1 MTACGVVG
9 AGAIGRGAVASL
21 VRAGFPVT
29 VYDLDADAAAQ
40 AASAG
45 AACAG
50 SLAELAQA
58 SEVVLLALP
67 DTPEIVAA
75 LDGGLEEG
83 LRRGSTVI
91 VTSTVSP
98 DTPVELERRL
108 APAGVDV
115 LDAPVSGGPVKA
127 ASGDLAMM
135 VGGPD
140 AVFERRRPVLEALA
154 SHLVHVGPTG
164 HGELAK
170 LVNNLMGAVII
181 LGISE
186 GLALAAKAGVDV
198 RRVCEAVS
206 GGSGSSWILREWI
219 PDTAFRGDYERRFSL
234 DLMSKDM
241 GLIAGLA
248 ADLEV
253 PVAALELAAATFRSA
268 IDAGY
273 GSHDFSVV
281 AALQARAAGTE
292 LPGGPP
298 PTPSEAPSSLTETQH
313 DRC

>member
-9 AGAIGRGAVASL
+9 AGAIGRGVVASL

-98 DTPVELERRL
+98 DTPVEL
-108 APAGVDV
+108 
-115 LDAPVSGGPVKA
+115 
-127 ASGDLAMM
+127 
-135 VGGPD
+135 
-140 AVFERRRPVLEALA
+140 ERRRPVLEALA

-298 PTPSEAPSSLTETQH
+298 PTPSEPPSSLTETQH